1 MRNGEGKNWLTS
13 LVAKIVKDHP
23 EIQNIKSQEPP
34 PHSGII
40 NAVELMSITSELV
53 ETFWERPI
61 DTESIP
67 SRGSSVNDVADTQ
80 DDTPEIS
87 VRKHKCVPDFVVFLG
102 SYPGMFPLVA
112 DIKGAKEDWTN
123 QNLEQMLSKL
133 YFQDVILGS
142 WWLQLNMF
150 WVLS

>member
-13 LVAKIVKDHP
+13 LVTKIVKDHL

-34 PHSGII
+34 HHSGII

-61 DTESIP
+61 DTESIS
-67 SRGSSVNDVADTQ
+67 SRGSSVKDVADTQ

-112 DIKGAKEDWTN
+112 DIKGAKEDGTN

-133 YFQDVILGS
+133 YFQDVIFGS
-142 WWLQLNMF
+142 W
-150 WVLS
+150 